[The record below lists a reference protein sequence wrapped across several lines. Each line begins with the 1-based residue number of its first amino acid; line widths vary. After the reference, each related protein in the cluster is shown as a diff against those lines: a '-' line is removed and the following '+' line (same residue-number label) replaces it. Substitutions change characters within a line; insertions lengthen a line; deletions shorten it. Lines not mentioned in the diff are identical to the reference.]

1 MSGRYEQSSRSI
13 ALDLL
18 RGGKAE
24 IVGNKSLRGISPQYI
39 EIDGIPVEAPMPPT
53 KEGTGVR
60 TTLPDGFVALYLAT
74 THEQAREWLRRAEEI
89 VEAHRG

>member
-1 MSGRYEQSSRSI
+1 MRGWYEQSARSI

-24 IVGNKSLRGISPQYI
+24 VVGNKALRGISPQYV
-39 EIDGIPVEAPMPPT
+39 EIDGVPVEAPLPPT
-53 KEGTGVR
+53 KEATGVR
-60 TTLPDGFVALYLAT
+60 VTLPDGFVALYLAT

-89 VEAHRG
+89 VGAHRG